1 MAHNGNLNWVKIN
14 RSIFDNFLWK
24 KNTPFDVRSAWIDL
38 ILLANHE
45 DGQFMTSRG
54 ELIKIPR
61 GSHFTS
67 TRSLAERW
75 HWNRDTV
82 SRYIRTLVDAEMLT
96 QTATH
101 SGTLLSLVN
110 YDNYQGGAATD
121 HATHRAADHTADH
134 TAEYATDHARTR
146 IEEDKNDKEGEEAPN
161 LGGWVLDEQGRY
173 EWDDTA
179 RSSIDFGNDR
189 RQLDVSQGTERS
201 RVQQLRDL
209 LYGIT
214 IVPGGGSATG
224 DSECD

>member
-1 MAHNGNLNWVKIN
+1 MAHNGNSNWVKIN

-110 YDNYQGGAATD
+110 YDNYQGGTATD
-121 HATHRAADHTADH
+121 HATHRAADHTTDH

-146 IEEDKNDKEGEEAPN
+146 IEEE
-161 LGGWVLDEQGRY
+161 
-173 EWDDTA
+173 
-179 RSSIDFGNDR
+179 I
-189 RQLDVSQGTERS
+189 
-201 RVQQLRDL
+201 
-209 LYGIT
+209 
-214 IVPGGGSATG
+214 
-224 DSECD
+224 